1 MPKNF
6 IPKPIAFHPTGRQV
20 IKRTNFGISTMDES
34 AFSNIPRRLP
44 NGIRLTTVYLVTII
58 LTMGGSANLFAQ
70 VDTNTNDKAET
81 ELIAEIPASKHE
93 NILYILLTAE
103 LAASRHEEGVALH
116 HYLQAA
122 EMTQDPA
129 IAEQATQMAITY
141 QAPLE
146 ASKGAELWAKTAPN
160 NLQAQL
166 IAMTL
171 SIGQSADKA
180 IPYLIR
186 ALEINPTQVDQYIIE
201 IQTRLSNTSAQK
213 LKEALNQI
221 AQERPKD
228 PYAHLAAAQSAA
240 QQGDIKNANRWV
252 DSALTLEPNLTHAL
266 ELKARLIRYATDT
279 DNPALLFLAE
289 KVSKFPDNKEL
300 RLFYSNALMD
310 NGNSAEAKI
319 QLSHLT
325 NDKKLGGQALVFL
338 GEIFLKEHKFQD
350 ALATLQKALEFPES
364 RDAAQY
370 LMGETEERQG
380 HFQAAVRW
388 YSDIDPGSY
397 QIPAVLRAT
406 ALLKTQKLYKD
417 AIDLLHSSTPS
428 TIEEQKQLII
438 AEIDLLNASQSL
450 EDAMKMANE
459 LLPKLPTDQDVLFIH
474 AVTAAKL
481 KNLDIA
487 ETDLRNILKQN
498 PNNAKALNAL
508 GYILSFNKNR
518 LEEAL
523 QYLKQALALSP
534 TNPAFMDNV
543 GWIYYQLGNIN
554 EAKTYLTKANSLS
567 DDPDIATHYGEILW
581 SSDHKEEAIAIWKKA
596 YTKNSS
602 STILQETLQRFKVKL
617 NN

>member
-1 MPKNF
+1 
-6 IPKPIAFHPTGRQV
+6 
-20 IKRTNFGISTMDES
+20 MDES
-34 AFSNIPRRLP
+34 TSGNISRRLP
-44 NGIRLTTVYLVTII
+44 NGIRLATVYLVTII
-58 LTMGGSANLFAQ
+58 LTMGGSANLLAQ
-70 VDTNTNDKAET
+70 GDQPEG

-103 LAASRHEEGVALH
+103 LAASRHEESMALQY
-116 HYLQAA
+116 YLQAA

-186 ALEINPTQVDQYIIE
+186 ALEINPAQVDQYIIE
-201 IQTRLSNTSAQK
+201 IQTRLSDTSAQK
-213 LKEALNQI
+213 LKDALNQI
-221 AQERPKD
+221 AQKRPKD

-266 ELKARLIRYATDT
+266 ELKARLIRYATDS

-325 NDKKLGGQALVFL
+325 EDKKLGGQALVFL
-338 GEIFLKEHKFQD
+338 GEIFLKENKFQD
-350 ALATLQKALEFPES
+350 ALAALQKALEFPES

-380 HFQAAVRW
+380 HFQAAIRW

-417 AIDLLHSSTPS
+417 AIDLLHNSTPS
-428 TIEEQKQLII
+428 TVEEQKQLII
-438 AEIDLLNASQSL
+438 AEIDLLNASHSL

-481 KNLDIA
+481 KNLDVA

-508 GYILSFNKNR
+508 GYILSFNKSR

-534 TNPAFMDNV
+534 TNPAFMDSV
-543 GWIYYQLGNIN
+543 GWIYYQLGDIN

-567 DDPDIATHYGEILW
+567 DDPDIATHFGEILW
-581 SSDHKEEAIAIWKKA
+581 SSDLKEEAIAIWKKA
-596 YTKNSS
+596 YSKNSS
-602 STILQETLQRFKVKL
+602 SVVLQETLKRFKVNLKD
-617 NN
+617 